1 MALSDLIP
9 ALERDTFRMDA
20 RQERELCKMLVTLFA
35 DVSGDV
41 RGHAVKWYASNRCC
55 QACDTVIFDL
65 VYGAERRR
73 AHSSIPVVV
82 IVLIVVGSFFW
93 H

>member
-55 QACDTVIFDL
+55 QACDTVMLDL
-65 VYGAERRR
+65 VSGAERRR
-73 AHSSIPVVV
+73 AHSPIHVV
-82 IVLIVVGSFFW
+82 IVVIVVGSFFW